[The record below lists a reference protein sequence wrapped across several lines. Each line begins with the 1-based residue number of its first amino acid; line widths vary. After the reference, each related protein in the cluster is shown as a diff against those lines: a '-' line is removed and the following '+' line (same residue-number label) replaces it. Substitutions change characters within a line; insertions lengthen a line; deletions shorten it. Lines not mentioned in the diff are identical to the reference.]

1 MLPVNANISHYFPQL
16 HRHTILLRMTE
27 TTTIS
32 SSFLLLLLSSTV
44 SGDVLLTEDILAE
57 QEDVHRLR
65 EDARTFIYFN
75 SSSTATALTLL
86 GALILLGVIFYL
98 VYVGGLFAPTQANSS
113 SYNYAYNK
121 NDYYGGAGSQ
131 HQYRA
136 ARYIYV
142 ESRGCSAS
150 VLIKS
155 GYTKSN
161 YIL

>member
-1 MLPVNANISHYFPQL
+1 MKETKTMLA
-16 HRHTILLRMTE
+16 
-27 TTTIS
+27 TTI

-44 SGDVLLTEDILAE
+44 SGDALLTEDILAE
-57 QEDVHRLR
+57 QEDVHHLR

-98 VYVGGLFAPTQANSS
+98 VYVGGLFAPTTQAKSS
-113 SYNYAYNK
+113 AYNYAYNK

-136 ARYIYV
+136 ARYI
-142 ESRGCSAS
+142 
-150 VLIKS
+150 
-155 GYTKSN
+155 
-161 YIL
+161 

>member
-1 MLPVNANISHYFPQL
+1 
-16 HRHTILLRMTE
+16 MTE

-32 SSFLLLLLSSTV
+32 SLLLLLLSSTV
-44 SGDVLLTEDILAE
+44 SGDALLTEDILAE
-57 QEDVHRLR
+57 QEDVHHLS

-98 VYVGGLFAPTQANSS
+98 VYVGGLFAPTTQANSS

-142 ESRGCSAS
+142 ESRGYSAS
-150 VLIKS
+150 GLIKS